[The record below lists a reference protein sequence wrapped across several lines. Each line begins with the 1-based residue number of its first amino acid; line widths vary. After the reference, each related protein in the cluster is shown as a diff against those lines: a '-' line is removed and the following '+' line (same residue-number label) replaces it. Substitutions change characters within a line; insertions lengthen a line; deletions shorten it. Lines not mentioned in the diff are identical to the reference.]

1 MRTLLKNRA
10 LWSYSLAH
18 FSVDLCAGSL
28 PVMMV
33 YLAQALNLTIAQTG
47 FVIGAYAIS
56 SSLTQPLFGYLS
68 DRTGGRYQSALGLAC
83 IAIFQGAL
91 GFAPNYATLVGMAC
105 LAGCGSAA
113 FHPHGASGASR
124 SGGTRKAAAMS
135 IFMLGGNSGYAIGPV
150 IAAAAMTALGVR
162 GSLVIG
168 AIGLA
173 LIPLVLSAQGHS
185 HQADHTARPSAALP
199 GRHFGL
205 LAIVALMA
213 IMFMRA
219 WVQSAT
225 TAYIPAY
232 FTEIV
237 PLGVEAASRI
247 SSANL
252 FALAAGG
259 LIGGVLADRFGR
271 RRVMIASWLIYAPAT
286 LALFTVSEP
295 AVYPFAVLAGFVAG
309 ASWPPLIVMAQE
321 LFPRNAGVASG
332 IALGFA
338 FAMGGIGTAITGAL
352 AEPDRLGLTGSLLM
366 LAALPLISAIAALA
380 LPPDRRSG
388 AQSAPDAG
396 RQAATAVACGH
407 RSPEAALQSSLL
419 CERRSSPTSTAT

>member
-33 YLAQALNLTIAQTG
+33 YLAQALNLSIAQAG

-91 GFAPNYATLVGMAC
+91 GFAPNYPALLGMAC

-113 FHPHGASGASR
+113 FHPHGASGATR
-124 SGGTRKAAAMS
+124 SGGARKAAAMS
-135 IFMLGGNSGYAIGPV
+135 IFMLGGNSGYALGPV
-150 IAAAAMTALGVR
+150 IAAVAMTTLGVR
-162 GSLVIG
+162 GSVVIG

-185 HQADHTARPSAALP
+185 HIAHDTAHQAGSGAATAR
-199 GRHFGL
+199 HFSV

-219 WVQSAT
+219 WAQSAI

-232 FTEIV
+232 FTAV
-237 PLGVEAASRI
+237 ARLSVEEASHI

-259 LIGGVLADRFGR
+259 LTGGVLADRFGG
-271 RRVMIASWLIYAPAT
+271 RRVMIAAWLIYAPAT
-286 LALFTVSEP
+286 LALFTVP
-295 AVYPFAVLAGFVAG
+295 GLAVYPSAMLAGFVAG

-352 AEPDRLGLTGSLLM
+352 AEPDRLGLAGSLIM
-366 LAALPLISAIAALA
+366 LAILPLLSALMALA
-380 LPPDRRSG
+380 LPPDRRTGDS
-388 AQSAPDAG
+388 
-396 RQAATAVACGH
+396 AATTSEQRMPQSVLRLP
-407 RSPEAALQSSLL
+407 RS
-419 CERRSSPTSTAT
+419 

>member
-1 MRTLLKNRA
+1 MLTLLKSRP

-18 FSVDLCAGSL
+18 FSVDLCAGAL
-28 PVMMV
+28 PVIMV

-47 FVIGAYAIS
+47 FVISAYAIS

-91 GFAPNYATLVGMAC
+91 GFAPNYPALVGMAC

-124 SGGTRKAAAMS
+124 SGGARKAAAMS
-135 IFMLGGNSGYAIGPV
+135 VFMLGGNSGYAIGPV
-150 IAAAAMTALGVR
+150 IAATAMAALGAH
-162 GSLVIG
+162 GSIIISV
-168 AIGLA
+168 IGLA
-173 LIPLVLSAQGHS
+173 LIPLVLSAQGQPHAES
-185 HQADHTARPSAALP
+185 GLARQAGAASVSAR
-199 GRHFGL
+199 RFGL
-205 LAIVALMA
+205 IAIIALMA
-213 IMFMRA
+213 VMFMRA

-232 FTEIV
+232 FTQV
-237 PLGVEAASRI
+237 ARLSVEEASRI

-259 LIGGVLADRFGR
+259 LAGGVLADRFGGR
-271 RRVMIASWLIYAPAT
+271 QVMIVAWLIYAPAT
-286 LALFTVSEP
+286 LALFSVP
-295 AVYPFAVLAGFVAG
+295 GLLVYPVAMLAGFVAG

-321 LFPRNAGVASG
+321 LFPKNAGVASG

-338 FAMGGIGTAITGAL
+338 FAMGGVGTAITGSL
-352 AEPDRLGLTGSLLM
+352 AEPDRLGLTASLIM
-366 LAALPLISAIAALA
+366 LAALPLTSALTALA
-380 LPPDRRSG
+380 LPSDRR
-388 AQSAPDAG
+388 
-396 RQAATAVACGH
+396 AVA
-407 RSPEAALQSSLL
+407 P
-419 CERRSSPTSTAT
+419 RSSAAERQTTTALRLPKP

>member
-1 MRTLLKNRA
+1 MCTLLKNRA
-10 LWSYSLAH
+10 LWSYSVAH
-18 FSVDLCAGSL
+18 FSVDLCAGAL
-28 PVMMV
+28 PVIMV

-91 GFAPNYATLVGMAC
+91 GFAPSYPVLVGMAC

-124 SGGTRKAAAMS
+124 SGGARKAAAMS

-150 IAAAAMTALGVR
+150 IAATAMATLGVH
-162 GSLVIG
+162 GSIVIG

-185 HQADHTARPSAALP
+185 RIEGGPARQAGAATLP
-199 GRHFGL
+199 ARHFGP
-205 LAIVALMA
+205 LAVVALMA

-225 TAYIPAY
+225 TAYIPSY
-232 FTEIV
+232 FTQIAQ
-237 PLGVEAASRI
+237 LSVEEASRI

-259 LIGGVLADRFGR
+259 LAGGVLADRFGG
-271 RRVMIASWLIYAPAT
+271 RRVMIIAWLIYAPAT
-286 LALFTVSEP
+286 LALFTIP
-295 AVYPFAVLAGFVAG
+295 GLAVYPVAMLAGFVAG

-321 LFPRNAGVASG
+321 LFPKNAGVASG

-338 FAMGGIGTAITGAL
+338 FAMGGIGTAITGSL
-352 AEPDRLGLTGSLLM
+352 AEPDRLGLAASLIM
-366 LAALPLISAIAALA
+366 LAALPLMSALTALA
-380 LPPDRRSG
+380 LPPDRRAG
-388 AQSAPDAG
+388 GEPASAVE
-396 RQAATAVACGH
+396 RQTTPATALRAPK
-407 RSPEAALQSSLL
+407 S
-419 CERRSSPTSTAT
+419 

>member
-1 MRTLLKNRA
+1 MCTLLKNRT

-18 FSVDLCAGSL
+18 FSVDLCAGAL
-28 PVMMV
+28 PVIMV
-33 YLAQALNLTIAQTG
+33 YLAQSLSLTIAQTG

-91 GFAPNYATLVGMAC
+91 GFAPSYPALVAMAC

-124 SGGTRKAAAMS
+124 SGGTHKAAAMS

-150 IAAAAMTALGVR
+150 IAAVAMAGLGVH
-162 GSLVIG
+162 GSIVIG
-168 AIGLA
+168 VIGLA
-173 LIPLVLSAQGHS
+173 LIPFVLSAQGQPRGAS
-185 HQADHTARPSAALP
+185 GSARQASAAALP
-199 GRHFGL
+199 ARHFGP
-205 LAIVALMA
+205 LAVVALMA

-232 FTEIV
+232 FTHV
-237 PLGVEAASRI
+237 VRLSVEEASRI

-259 LIGGVLADRFGR
+259 LIGGVLADRLGG
-271 RRVMIASWLIYAPAT
+271 RRVMIVSWLIYAPAT
-286 LALFTVSEP
+286 LALFIVPGP
-295 AVYPFAVLAGFVAG
+295 AVYPVAMLAGFVAG

-321 LFPRNAGVASG
+321 LFPKHAGVASG

-338 FAMGGIGTAITGAL
+338 FAMGGIGTAITGSL
-352 AEPDRLGLTGSLLM
+352 AEPDRLGLTTSLIM
-366 LAALPLISAIAALA
+366 LAGLPLLSALTALA
-380 LPPDRRSG
+380 LPPDRR
-388 AQSAPDAG
+388 ADMQTSAAAE
-396 RQAATAVACGH
+396 RQTAAA
-407 RSPEAALQSSLL
+407 AALRLPKS
-419 CERRSSPTSTAT
+419 